1 MLEPEAVQLAVVAAI
16 RHADTRYDDLMMNGV
31 SRAEARELIRE
42 DVDRVMR
49 SWARPGTATNI
60 V

>member
-1 MLEPEAVQLAVVAAI
+1 MAEAI

-31 SRAEARELIRE
+31 PRAEARELIRE
-42 DVDRVMR
+42 DVARVMR